1 VRTRDMRDGIV
12 IKSPAEIQM
21 MRRAGE
27 VVAYVLQRVAE
38 ACQPGTTTAELDAI
52 AEAYARRRGAI
63 PSFKGYKGYPASLCV
78 AVNDEVVHSIPGK
91 RVLREGDIVGI
102 DFGAYLDGYHA
113 DAAITV
119 PVGRVSEEAQRI
131 LRVTEEAL
139 HKAIAKARIGNRVG
153 DIGYA
158 VQSHVEANGY
168 SVVREL
174 VGHGIGRSLHEKPEV
189 PNYGTPGR
197 GPRLREGMTLA
208 IEPMVNQGAAAVEFA
223 KDAWTVVTAD
233 GKLSAH
239 FEHTVA
245 ITRNGPLILTL
256 PADAGSVRGEGEKT
270 LWRQRHEA

>member
-1 VRTRDMRDGIV
+1 
-12 IKSPAEIQM
+12 
-21 MRRAGE
+21 
-27 VVAYVLQRVAE
+27 
-38 ACQPGTTTAELDAI
+38 LDAI

>member
-1 VRTRDMRDGIV
+1 MRDEIV

-27 VVAYVLQRVAE
+27 VVAFVLQRVAE
-38 ACQPGTTTAELDAI
+38 ACQPGVTTRELDAI
-52 AEAYARRRGAI
+52 AEAYVRKCGAI
-63 PSFKGYKGYPASLCV
+63 ASFKGYKGYPASLCV
-78 AVNDEVVHSIPGK
+78 AVNDEVVHSIPGR
-91 RVLREGDIVGI
+91 RVLREGDIVGL
-102 DFGAYLDGYHA
+102 DFGAYLNGYHA

-119 PVGRVSEEAQRI
+119 PVGRISEEAQSL

-139 HKAIAKARIGNRVG
+139 QRAVSQAKIGNRVG
-153 DIGYA
+153 DIGFA
-158 VQSHVEANGY
+158 VQSYVEAHGY

-189 PNYGTPGR
+189 PNYGIPGR

-223 KDAWTVVTAD
+223 ADTWTVVTAD

-256 PADAGSVRGEGEKT
+256 PADAGPVRGEGEVT
-270 LWRQRHEA
+270 LWRQRLEA